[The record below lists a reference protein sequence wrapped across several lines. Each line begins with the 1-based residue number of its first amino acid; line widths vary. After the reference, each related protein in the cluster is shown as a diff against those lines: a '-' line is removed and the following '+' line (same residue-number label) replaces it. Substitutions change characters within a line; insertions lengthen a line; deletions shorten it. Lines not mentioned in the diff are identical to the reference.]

1 MGCCARTQSNLIIK
15 SSSIPLTCLQSLDE
29 KENNLQNNSNIIAN
43 IGTPKQ
49 KMKSN
54 KTYYLKIQKGKNKT
68 EKKNIKTM
76 NILKEISFNEVN
88 ETTKYFL

>member
-1 MGCCARTQSNLIIK
+1 
-15 SSSIPLTCLQSLDE
+15 
-29 KENNLQNNSNIIAN
+29 
-43 IGTPKQ
+43 
-49 KMKSN
+49 MKSN

>member
-49 KMKSN
+49 KMKSK